1 MTVCLSALSL
11 EGPKGPHADF
21 LTLIPIVTRHARIVF
36 RGRPAAEREE
46 AVAEAVAAAFES
58 YLALKARGQDPV
70 RDFPSV
76 MATFA
81 VLHVQTGR
89 HVGGH
94 QNTTDVLSPQAQ
106 ARHHFQVASLSRDA
120 PPPDW
125 QQDGLRPSRHVLND
139 VYEER
144 LQDNRQTP
152 IPDQVAFRLDWPA
165 FLQTLSERDR
175 RMALALAED
184 RPATEVAARFGLSR
198 ARVTQLRQHW
208 CQQWRAS
215 QEDGQA
221 HPDSPRVGVD
231 AA

>member
-1 MTVCLSALSL
+1 MKIHLPVPSL
-11 EGPKGPHADF
+11 TASSDPHADF
-21 LTLIPIVTRHARIVF
+21 LTLIPVVSRHARIVF
-36 RGRPAAEREE
+36 RHRPAAEREE
-46 AVAEAVAAAFES
+46 AVAEAVASAFES
-58 YLALKARGQDPV
+58 YLTLKARGEDPV

-81 VLHVQTGR
+81 VLHVKTGR

-94 QNTTDVLSPQAQ
+94 QSTTDVLSPQAQ
-106 ARHHFQVASLSRDA
+106 ASHHFQVASLSRDT

-125 QQDGLRPSRHVLND
+125 QCDGLRPNRHVANS
-139 VYEER
+139 YEER

-152 IPDQVAFRLDWPA
+152 VPDQVAFRLDWPA
-165 FLQTLSERDR
+165 FLQTLTERDR

-184 RPATEVAARFGLSR
+184 LRASEVAERFGVTRS
-198 ARVTQLRQHW
+198 RVTQLRQRW
-208 CQQWRAS
+208 CQEWRAF

-221 HPDSPRVGVD
+221 DPESPSVGAD

>member
-1 MTVCLSALSL
+1 MNACLSAPSL
-11 EGPKGPHADF
+11 EGSKGPHADF

-36 RGRPAAEREE
+36 RHRPAAEREE

-81 VLHVQTGR
+81 VLHVKTGR

-94 QNTTDVLSPQAQ
+94 QSTTDVLSPQAQ
-106 ARHHFQVASLSRDA
+106 ARHHFQVASLSRDT
-120 PPPDW
+120 PPSDW
-125 QQDGLRPSRHVLND
+125 QRDGLRPNRHVTN

-152 IPDQVAFRLDWPA
+152 VPDQVAFRMDWPA

-184 RPATEVAARFGLSR
+184 RPASEVAVRFGLSR
-198 ARVTQLRQHW
+198 ARVTQLRQQW
-208 CQQWRAS
+208 CQEWRAF
-215 QEDGQA
+215 QEEAPANPALSGGG
-221 HPDSPRVGVD
+221 PV